1 MRRNVEIRKYHIVP
15 MEVND
20 NDALRYQGK
29 LYAHIYTHIHTCT
42 YTCTHTHVHTHVH
55 THMHTHTL
63 IFPTVMKVSSK
74 NYCI

>member
-29 LYAHIYTHIHTCT
+29 LYAHIHTYTHMYVHMYTHTCT
-42 YTCTHTHVHTHVH
+42 H
-55 THMHTHTL
+55 
-63 IFPTVMKVSSK
+63 IP
-74 NYCI
+74 